1 MTIKVGI
8 NGFGRIGRNIFRA
21 TDKLKG
27 DFEIVAVNDLGD
39 AATFAHLLKYDTALG
54 TFGPEVSAGGDSI
67 KVDGRAV
74 KFLSHKDPG
83 ELPWK
88 DLGVDIVI
96 ESTGLFTDATKA
108 RVHIDKGGAQKVVIS
123 APATNQDYTVVFGV
137 NHKGYDPKKHNV
149 VSNASCTTNCFVP
162 LAKVLNDSFG
172 IERGMMTTIHAYTA
186 DQKLQ
191 DLPHK
196 DLRRA
201 RAAADN
207 VIPTSTGANRA
218 VAEVL
223 PELAG
228 KFAGMA
234 FRVPILDVSVVDL
247 TVELKTN
254 ANAKTINAAF
264 DEAAKGALK
273 GILAVSHEEL
283 VSSDFKSNP
292 HSSIV
297 DAPLTLEL
305 ESHWA
310 KVVSWYDNE
319 WGFSCRMVDLIN
331 YTDSRARGPERAA
344 RQRRHRRRRAHQGGD
359 PNPGASRRARRHGHR
374 DVPPRTPKGR
384 RPFAFV
390 AAGGGRAFDA
400 VGSRGAI
407 CRGLRR

>member
-1 MTIKVGI
+1 MTLKVGI

-21 TDKLKG
+21 ADKLKA

-54 TFGPEVSAGGDSI
+54 TFGPEVSVSGDSI
-67 KVDGRAV
+67 KVDGRNV

-88 DLGVDIVI
+88 DLGVDVVI

-108 RVHIDKGGAQKVVIS
+108 RVHIDKGGAQKVIIS

-247 TVELKTN
+247 TVELKNATN
-254 ANAKTINAAF
+254 AKAINAAF
-264 DEAAKGALK
+264 EEASKGALK

-305 ESHWA
+305 GPHWA

-319 WGFSCRMVDLIN
+319 WGFSCRMVDLIT
-331 YTDSRARGPERAA
+331 YMAA
-344 RQRRHRRRRAHQGGD
+344 R
-359 PNPGASRRARRHGHR
+359 
-374 DVPPRTPKGR
+374 
-384 RPFAFV
+384 
-390 AAGGGRAFDA
+390 
-400 VGSRGAI
+400 
-407 CRGLRR
+407 L

>member
-1 MTIKVGI
+1 VTLKVGI
-8 NGFGRIGRNIFRA
+8 NGFGRIGRNIYRA
-21 TDKLKG
+21 AHELKA

-39 AATFAHLLKYDTALG
+39 AKTFAHLLKHDTALG
-54 TFGPEVSAGGDSI
+54 TFGPAVSADGDTI
-67 KVDGRAV
+67 KVDGKSV

-88 DLGVDIVI
+88 DLGVEVVV

-108 RVHIDKGGAQKVVIS
+108 RIHIDKGGAKKVIIS
-123 APATNQDYTVVFGV
+123 APATNQDYTVVMGV
-137 NHKGYDPKKHNV
+137 NHKGYDGKKHHV
-149 VSNASCTTNCFVP
+149 ISNASCTTNCFVP
-162 LAKVLNDSFG
+162 LAKVLNESYG

-196 DLRRA
+196 DFRRA

-207 VIPTSTGANRA
+207 IIPTSTGANRA

-247 TVELKTN
+247 TVALK
-254 ANAKTINAAF
+254 KTATAADINAAF
-264 DEAAKGALK
+264 EEAASGELH

-283 VSSDFKSNP
+283 VSSDMKNNP

-305 ESHWA
+305 GGGWA

-319 WGFSCRMVDLIN
+319 WGFSCRMVDLI
-331 YTDSRARGPERAA
+331 
-344 RQRRHRRRRAHQGGD
+344 AHM
-359 PNPGASRRARRHGHR
+359 AK
-374 DVPPRTPKGR
+374 T
-384 RPFAFV
+384 
-390 AAGGGRAFDA
+390 
-400 VGSRGAI
+400 
-407 CRGLRR
+407 L